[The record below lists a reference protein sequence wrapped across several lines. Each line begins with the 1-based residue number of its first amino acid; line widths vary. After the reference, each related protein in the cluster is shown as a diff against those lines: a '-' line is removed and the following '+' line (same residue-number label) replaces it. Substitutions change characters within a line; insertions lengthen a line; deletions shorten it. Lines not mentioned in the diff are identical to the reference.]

1 MATRSKISPGQ
12 SDLIAQPKN
21 KPSQRIPRYGDRGE
35 RCKPSQHGRQ
45 VRRHLSPE
53 LLSQIR
59 AESHG
64 RAYVQKQI
72 RKKTP
77 MVFELYGEHIEGIIT
92 RRLTYALTVESLNGD
107 VHHLEKLNIKYMYKQ
122 DEMSQVVQDIEI
134 DTSLRTQDLA
144 SVAHKSERFQ
154 VDNRVLARCRREK
167 IPVRL
172 TLRGGE
178 IIVGLIRWFSQY
190 EIKILLAHGGNVI
203 VFRHGLHSF
212 EISPRWASRQE
223 QYIGW

>member
-1 MATRSKISPGQ
+1 MAMRSKSSLGQ
-12 SDLIAQPKN
+12 NDLIVQPEN
-21 KPSQRIPRYGDRGE
+21 SSRSTPRYRHRG
-35 RCKPSQHGRQ
+35 RRRKPSQHGRQ
-45 VRRHLSPE
+45 IRHHLSSK
-53 LLSQIR
+53 LLTQIR

-64 RAYVQKQI
+64 RSYVQKQI

-77 MVFELYGEHIEGIIT
+77 MVFELYGEHIEGIIS

-122 DEMSQVVQDIEI
+122 DEMSQIVQDIEI
-134 DTSLRTQDLA
+134 DRGLRAQDLE
-144 SVAHKSERFQ
+144 SIVHKSERFR

-178 IIVGLIRWFSQY
+178 IIMGLIRWFSQY

-203 VFRHGLHSF
+203 VFRHGLHGF
-212 EISPRWASRQE
+212 EISPRWA
-223 QYIGW
+223 

>member
-1 MATRSKISPGQ
+1 MATRSKLSLGQ
-12 SDLIAQPKN
+12 SDLIAQSQQKPLQRTQRHGHRDGWR
-21 KPSQRIPRYGDRGE
+21 KPSQR
-35 RCKPSQHGRQ
+35 SRQ

-53 LLSQIR
+53 LLNQIR

-77 MVFELYGEHIEGIIT
+77 MVFELYGEHIEGIIS
-92 RRLTYALTVESLNGD
+92 RRLTYALAVESLSGE
-107 VHHLEKLNIKYMYKQ
+107 VHHLEKLSIKYMYKQ

-134 DTSLRTQDLA
+134 DTGLKMQNLESI
-144 SVAHKSERFQ
+144 VHKSERFR

-167 IPVRL
+167 IPARL

-178 IIVGLIRWFSQY
+178 IIMGFIRWFSQY

-203 VFRHGLHSF
+203 VFRHGLQSF
-212 EISPRWASRQE
+212 EIGPRWT
-223 QYIGW
+223 